1 MTDSTTE
8 KKSKLQDAPISDS
21 LKLYMAEMGNINLLT
36 KDEEIDLAKR
46 IHLTKQSLVAI
57 LAQTVF
63 LYKHSYLRELEI
75 PEDSYAVLLDLY
87 KDLDISDGSDAE
99 RLLETSKE
107 INLSKATAN
116 AIDFLN
122 LSKEISDKFNNELA
136 FNKMM
141 PDASLV
147 STSFIFEHNLLVNAF
162 KELKALSK
170 STTKKIRTLSKLVE
184 KHCEIDHN
192 VVYISLSKEG
202 LSSRYYS
209 ELLNI
214 EEASK
219 PLNELID
226 LEVLNGIKIPLLKK
240 LYSKASIIFMKWDG
254 LKAKM
259 CNSNLRLVISIAKK
273 YPLSTLP
280 LSDMIQEGNVGLLK
294 AVNKFEFRKC
304 YKFSTY
310 ATWWIRQ
317 SITRA
322 MADQSKTIRIPVH
335 IVDLMNK
342 IERIEKEYF
351 LRNQKLPE
359 TKYIALEIGL
369 PEKKILQIK
378 SSTAEMLSVDESI
391 SNDSDDITLKD
402 ILPSTSEYS
411 QVDKIERQELA
422 VIVNSLID
430 TLSVRE
436 KQIIMMR
443 FGVNIS
449 RDYTLEEV
457 GKKFG
462 VTRERVRQ
470 IELKALKKMMAGYDT
485 KELSMFL
492 ENIGN

>member
-1 MTDSTTE
+1 MTDTTIQ
-8 KKSKLQDAPISDS
+8 KKSKLIDAPVSDS

-36 KDEEIDLAKR
+36 KDEEIDLAKK
-46 IHLTKQSLVAI
+46 IHLTKQSLVFI

-63 LYKHSYLRELEI
+63 LYKYSYLRELEI
-75 PEDSYAVLLDLY
+75 PEDSYSVLIDLY
-87 KDLDISDGSDAE
+87 KDLDISNGCDAE

-107 INLSKATAN
+107 INLSKSTAN
-116 AIDFLN
+116 AIDFIN
-122 LSKEISDKFNNELA
+122 LSKDIHEKHLTGVSFDKLILDEDF
-136 FNKMM
+136 
-141 PDASLV
+141 V
-147 STSFIFEHNLLVNAF
+147 STNFIFEHNLLVNAF
-162 KELKALSK
+162 KELKSLSK
-170 STTKKIRTLSKLVE
+170 SVTNKIRILSNLVE

-192 VVYISLSKEG
+192 MVYISLSKEG

-209 ELLNI
+209 DLLAI
-214 EEASK
+214 DEASK
-219 PLNELID
+219 TLNELID
-226 LEVLNGIKIPLLKK
+226 LEVFNGIKIPLLKK

-342 IERIEKEYF
+342 IDRLEKEYF
-351 LRNQKLPE
+351 LRHQELPE

-402 ILPSTSEYS
+402 ILPSTSEQS
-411 QVDKIERQELA
+411 QVEKIERQELSE
-422 VIVNSLID
+422 IVNSLID
-430 TLSVRE
+430 TLSTRE

-470 IELKALKKMMAGYDT
+470 IELKALKKMLTGYDA